1 VAPDHQRLETKSLT
15 QVLGELKDL
24 TVTYARQETVDPVR
38 GLGRFVAYGV
48 GGSFVLG
55 VGLCLLGLA
64 ALRALQTET
73 DGAFDGFWSWVPYL
87 ITAVVLVILAYL
99 AVTRIKRKEDDDDRR

>member
-1 VAPDHQRLETKSLT
+1 VPPDHQRLETKSLP

-24 TVTYARQETVDPVR
+24 TVTYARQETIDPVR

-73 DGAFDGFWSWVPYL
+73 EAFDGFWSWVPYL
-87 ITAVVLVILAYL
+87 ITAVVLVALAFV
-99 AVTRIKRKEDDDDRR
+99 AVLRIKRKEDDDDRR